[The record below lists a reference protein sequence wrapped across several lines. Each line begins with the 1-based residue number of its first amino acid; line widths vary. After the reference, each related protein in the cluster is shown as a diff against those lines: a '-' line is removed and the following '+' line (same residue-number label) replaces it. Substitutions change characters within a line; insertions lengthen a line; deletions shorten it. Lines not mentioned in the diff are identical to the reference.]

1 MKIFITSNISENT
14 TKNSTENKQSKGL
27 TIAYNIFRAF
37 MVITACVFLVWFI
50 LPYIVYHILNAF
62 NLMGI
67 IACLFVITFYGARPL
82 FKKLREKLY
91 KKKITRILWKT
102 VRFFI
107 YAFASYAFIVSIIMT
122 VCANIPPVQNA
133 SEIMLG
139 AQVKGTQPTLSLYDR
154 ITAGR
159 KFLEE
164 NPESICVATGGLG
177 DTAEIT
183 EAQCMY
189 NVLTSEGIDGNRIH
203 LENNAIN
210 TKENIKFSYEIIKE
224 NSENENLAIVS
235 DGFHQAR
242 ARLIARKLGITSHIG
257 AVSAD
262 TNWIYMPTFWV
273 REWFALPYDLF
284 FR

>member
-1 MKIFITSNISENT
+1 MNNSATSSENEP
-14 TKNSTENKQSKGL
+14 KRENKAL
-27 TIAYNIFRAF
+27 TIAYGIFRF
-37 MVITACVFLVWFI
+37 SMIFIACIFLIWFI
-50 LPYIVYHILNAF
+50 LPFIIYNILNAF

-67 IACLFVITFYGARPL
+67 MVCLFVLAFYGVRPL

-91 KKKITRILWKT
+91 QKKITRILWQT
-102 VRFFI
+102 SRFLI
-107 YAFASYAFIVSIIMT
+107 YAFASYAFVISIIMV

-159 KFLEE
+159 EFLEE
-164 NPESICVATGGLG
+164 NPKSICVASGGLG

-189 NVLTSEGIDGNRIH
+189 NVLTSEGVDGNRIY
-203 LENNAIN
+203 LENNAVN

-224 NSENENLAIVS
+224 NGENENIAIVS

-242 ARLIARKLGITSHIG
+242 ARLITRKLGITSHIG

-262 TNWIYMPTFWV
+262 TNWIYLPTFWV
-273 REWFALPYDLF
+273 REWFALPYDLL